1 MSSAARFDALR
12 TPLPAFTLAG
22 AVGLSALVA
31 SPLAGDPSLALAI
44 TLFSVTLWILNPVPP
59 AYTGVL
65 CLGLVGVALSA
76 EVALVGFQSP
86 ATWLI
91 GFGLL
96 IGLATRESGLAGWA
110 GRWLVAR
117 SIHDRWRSDPVR
129 AYASVLAALCL
140 GALAF
145 ALLVPSTLVR
155 VLVLAPV
162 LYETGT
168 LFEDRDARVG
178 IFLGPLFATFYGA
191 AGIYTAALPNVIVTG
206 ITETLDGPSI
216 GWAEWAIAL
225 FPVMGLARALLV
237 AGVVFAL
244 YRPAP
249 GTAVE
254 IPERT
259 PASAGPSEK
268 RMLAFLLVGTVFWAT
283 DFLHGLH
290 PVFGAILVVALAFLP
305 TVGVLEFSEAGE
317 ADYSIL
323 FFLGA
328 VFAIGEA
335 LSRTGFADLA
345 AEALFEAIPA
355 EGSLVVALAFV
366 FGATILLNLLMEGLA
381 VASVLTPVLVPYAA
395 AAGLPLEPVVMTEAL
410 ALSTYFFPYQSAVL
424 VAILAEDAVSAGELI
439 RVTVAC
445 SIATIVL
452 LLPLQFGLFSLLY

>member
-1 MSSAARFDALR
+1 MNPLERAAGLRAPGPAL
-12 TPLPAFTLAG
+12 TLA
-22 AVGLSALVA
+22 AFVALATVVG
-31 SPLAGDPSLALAI
+31 SPFAADPSLMLAI
-44 TLFSVTLWILNPVPP
+44 TLFCVTLWILNPFSPS
-59 AYTGVL
+59 YTGVL
-65 CLGLVGVALSA
+65 CLGLVGIAFSA

-96 IGLATRESGLAGWA
+96 IGVATRESGLAGWA

-117 SIHDRWRSDPVR
+117 SIPDRWRDDPRR
-129 AYASVLAALCL
+129 AYASLLLALCL

-162 LYETGT
+162 LYETGK
-168 LFEDRDARVG
+168 LFEDHEARVG

-191 AGIYTAALPNVIVTG
+191 AGIYTAALPNVIITG
-206 ITETLDGPSI
+206 ISESLGGPAI
-216 GWAEWAIAL
+216 GWAEWALAL
-225 FPVMGLARALLV
+225 FPVMGLARTLLV

-244 YRPAP
+244 YRPARES
-249 GTAVE
+249 AVE
-254 IPERT
+254 IPEGRPG
-259 PASAGPSEK
+259 PAGASER
-268 RMLAFLLVGTVFWAT
+268 RMLGFLLLGTAFWAT

-290 PVFGAILVVALAFLP
+290 PVFGAILVVALVFLP
-305 TVGVLEFSEAGE
+305 NVGVVEFSKAGD

-328 VFAIGEA
+328 VFAIGEG

-345 AEALFEAIPA
+345 AEGLLETIPA
-355 EGSLVVALAFV
+355 DGSLFVALAFV
-366 FGATILLNLLMEGLA
+366 FAATILLNLLMEGLA
-381 VASVLTPVLVPYAA
+381 VASVLTPVLLPYASV
-395 AAGLPLEPVVMTEAL
+395 AGLPLTPVMMTEAL

-424 VAILAEDAVSAGELI
+424 VAILAEDAVSAGELV

-445 SIATIVL
+445 SLATILL
-452 LLPLQFGLFSLLY
+452 LLPIQFGLFSLLY

>member
-1 MSSAARFDALR
+1 MTLVARLDTLR
-12 TPLPAFTLAG
+12 TPMPAFALA
-22 AVGLSALVA
+22 AAAGLGALVA
-31 SPLAGDPSLALAI
+31 APLAVDPSAMLAI
-44 TLFSVTLWILNPVPP
+44 TLFCVVLWVLNPVPP

-65 CLGLVGVALSA
+65 CIGLVGIAFSA
-76 EVALVGFQSP
+76 DLALVGFQSP

-96 IGLATRESGLAGWA
+96 IGVATRESGLAEWA

-117 SIHDRWRSDPVR
+117 SVPGRWRDDPVR
-129 AYASVLAALCL
+129 AYAALLLALCL

-168 LFEDRDARVG
+168 LFEDREARVG
-178 IFLGPLFATFYGA
+178 LFLGPLFATFYGA
-191 AGIYTAALPNVIVTG
+191 AGIYTAALPNVIITG
-206 ITETLDGPSI
+206 IAGTLGGPAI
-216 GWAEWAIAL
+216 GWTEWALVL
-225 FPVMGLARALLV
+225 FPVMGLARTVLV
-237 AGVVFAL
+237 AGVVVAL
-244 YRPAP
+244 YRPARDSV
-249 GTAVE
+249 VE
-254 IPERT
+254 IPT
-259 PASAGPSEK
+259 AGPESASTTVR
-268 RMLAFLLVGTVFWAT
+268 RMALFLSVGTLFWMT

-290 PVFGAILVVALAFLP
+290 PVFGAVIVVALAFFP
-305 TVGVLEFSEAGE
+305 SVGVLEFSKAGE

-328 VFAIGEA
+328 VFAIGEG

-345 AEALFEAIPA
+345 AEALFETVPT
-355 EGSLVVALAFV
+355 EGSLAVALAFV

-381 VASVLTPVLVPYAA
+381 VASVLTPVLVSYASA
-395 AAGLPLEPVVMTEAL
+395 TGLPLTPVVMTEAL

-424 VAILAEDAVSAGELI
+424 VAILAEDAVEAGELI

-445 SIATIVL
+445 SLATIL
-452 LLPLQFGLFSLLY
+452 FLLPIQLGVFSILY